1 VARGW
6 LSTKPSLDSA
16 EKETDKLIL
25 GADRGLVENL
35 RYEGI
40 GKPLGLGAV
49 IVSPPLST
57 TIIRN

>member
-1 VARGW
+1 MARGW
-6 LSTKPSLDSA
+6 LGTNPSLGNA

-25 GADRGLVENL
+25 SAGRGLVENL

-49 IVSPPLST
+49 IVSLRLST